1 MCRDRLDWFGL
12 QGNYPCRPLCFA
24 RFVSPAKK
32 FTLGLLLSLAAL
44 PASAGLPPTTAHKK
58 PAAKAPARPAPKPA
72 GISLPQFTPRERADL
87 AALPPAKPAETA
99 LFAYLTLK
107 TGRTVKIP
115 MHPRGV
121 SGIGSWFFSR
131 QTTSH
136 VPAEVYPLLYEN
148 LLLAQGLL
156 SSPDISRQRL
166 GLAVARY
173 SEMTARLNLQ
183 DYGLDARIC
192 EAFLIPHLDIAYPEI
207 GHTVSRRQILEDT
220 FTAFE
225 GTGDTVHQTATLLY
239 LLRYSDSDNTRNWTR
254 TMLAE
259 SYEQSG
265 NYGQALAFLKV
276 TVPVD
281 KVWLTR
287 LQSEQ
292 KAAQAKKTPLPLPKV
307 ITPKLTLP
315 KVAAPK
321 GLHP

>member
-1 MCRDRLDWFGL
+1 
-12 QGNYPCRPLCFA
+12 
-24 RFVSPAKK
+24 
-32 FTLGLLLSLAAL
+32 
-44 PASAGLPPTTAHKK
+44 
-58 PAAKAPARPAPKPA
+58 
-72 GISLPQFTPRERADL
+72 
-87 AALPPAKPAETA
+87 
-99 LFAYLTLK
+99 
-107 TGRTVKIP
+107 

-136 VPAEVYPLLYEN
+136 VPTEVYPLLYEN
-148 LLLAQGLL
+148 LLVAQGLL
-156 SSPDISRQRL
+156 RSPDISRQRL

-254 TMLAE
+254 AMLAE

-292 KAAQAKKTPLPLPKV
+292 KQAEQKEAQAKKVSLPLPKADTPKL

-315 KVAAPK
+315 KAAAPK

>member
-1 MCRDRLDWFGL
+1 M
-12 QGNYPCRPLCFA
+12 
-24 RFVSPAKK
+24 
-32 FTLGLLLSLAAL
+32 
-44 PASAGLPPTTAHKK
+44 
-58 PAAKAPARPAPKPA
+58 
-72 GISLPQFTPRERADL
+72 
-87 AALPPAKPAETA
+87 
-99 LFAYLTLK
+99 
-107 TGRTVKIP
+107 P

-136 VPAEVYPLLYEN
+136 VPTEVYPLLYEN
-148 LLLAQGLL
+148 LLVAQGLL
-156 SSPDISRQRL
+156 RSPDISRQRL

-281 KVWLTR
+281 KAWLTR
-287 LQSEQ
+287 LQAKQKQAEQ
-292 KAAQAKKTPLPLPKV
+292 KAAQAKKNPLPLPQV
-307 ITPKLTLP
+307 DT
-315 KVAAPK
+315 PK